1 MKILSVFS
9 NGNEIAIRNNM
20 LGQEIILYNGT
31 EMYRKATF
39 FGGTHV
45 FEVREGSESV
55 EYLIKIGY
63 NSWGLSMN
71 VWRNGEPIVKGLGA
85 TYERCRPERRQN
97 IPPPASTNSS
107 YHHDLV

>member
-1 MKILSVFS
+1 MKVLSVFH
-9 NGNEIAIRNNM
+9 NGNEITIRNNM

-31 EMYRKATF
+31 EMCRKASL
-39 FGGTHV
+39 FGRTHC
-45 FEVREGSESV
+45 FEVQEGHEFV

-63 NSWGLSMN
+63 NAWGLSMN

-85 TYERCRPERRQN
+85 TYERCRPERRHQM
-97 IPPPASTNSS
+97 PPPADSNRS